1 MKKTI
6 DGVTITGN
14 EQWLEIQY
22 TNPENEEEEVRAFFI
37 FREREYFL
45 DEIMNLHNKVY
56 CVNPPKFMEGFDGY
70 DEHILIKLHASGDA
84 VKAYNY
90 Y

>member
-14 EQWLEIQY
+14 EHWLEIQ
-22 TNPENEEEEVRAFFI
+22 TDVPESEEEDCRSYFV
-37 FREREYFL
+37 FRGNKYFL

-70 DEHILIKLHASGDA
+70 DDHILIKLHASGDA
-84 VKAYNY
+84 VKAYNFY
-90 Y
+90 